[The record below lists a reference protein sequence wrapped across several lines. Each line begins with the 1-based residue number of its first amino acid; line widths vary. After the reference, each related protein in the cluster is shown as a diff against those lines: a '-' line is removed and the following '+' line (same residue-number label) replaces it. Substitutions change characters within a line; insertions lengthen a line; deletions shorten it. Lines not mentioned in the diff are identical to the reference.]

1 MAQNLSMEAA
11 IGTLLRLKRASG
23 WRVPLA
29 KSGPIGATVGRGEYM
44 EGACAGRGEVVMTQV

>member
-1 MAQNLSMEAA
+1 MVMAQNLSMEAA

-29 KSGPIGATVGRGEYM
+29 KSGSIGATVEIECTRHTHGL
-44 EGACAGRGEVVMTQV
+44 TTT

>member
-29 KSGPIGATVGRGEYM
+29 KSGPIGATVITPGET
-44 EGACAGRGEVVMTQV
+44 APFKC